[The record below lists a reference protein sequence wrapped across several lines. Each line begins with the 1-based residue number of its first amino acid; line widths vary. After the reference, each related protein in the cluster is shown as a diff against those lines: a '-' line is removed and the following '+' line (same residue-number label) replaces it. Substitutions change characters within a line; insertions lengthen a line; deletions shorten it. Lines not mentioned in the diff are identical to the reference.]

1 MGMEHTRTEE
11 AKRKA
16 KETKANNIR
25 QKAIVEDQET
35 DIVIDY
41 EMKRFTIYTN
51 KATVMSRLER
61 MGHKFV
67 TEDTVDGDVYSRTY
81 TFPLKEI
88 GGFLRKNIFG

>member
-88 GGFLRKNIFG
+88 GGFVRKNIFG